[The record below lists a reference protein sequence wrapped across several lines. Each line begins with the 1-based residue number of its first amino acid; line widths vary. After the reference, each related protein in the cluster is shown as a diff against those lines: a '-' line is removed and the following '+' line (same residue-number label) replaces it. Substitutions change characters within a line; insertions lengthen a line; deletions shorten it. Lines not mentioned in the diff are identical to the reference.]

1 MKVAV
6 INYSGSVGK
15 TLVSTYLLAPRLKD
29 AKFFAVE
36 TINQSA
42 SDLGIEN
49 VTSFKGDD
57 FSRLIED
64 VVFEDAAIID
74 IGASNVEAF
83 LMAMSRFD
91 SGAGAATAEGRTGIQ
106 YEGTAGHLGKTD
118 GAESGGHGG

>member
-64 VVFEDAAIID
+64 VVFEDRTYRKIQNHDAYLKALY
-74 IGASNVEAF
+74 GNY
-83 LMAMSRFD
+83 MALPPENQRINHDYYHFYWK
-91 SGAGAATAEGRTGIQ
+91 EN
-106 YEGTAGHLGKTD
+106 
-118 GAESGGHGG
+118 

>member
-15 TLVSTYLLAPRLKD
+15 TLISSYLLAPRLTG
-29 AKFFAVE
+29 AKFYAVE

-64 VVFEDAAIID
+64 IVFEDAGIID

-91 SGAGAATAEGRTGIQ
+91 SGANEFDKYVMRKETSPVNPG
-106 YEGTAGHLGKTD
+106 LFL
-118 GAESGGHGG
+118 

>member
-57 FSRLIED
+57 FSCLIED
-64 VVFEDAAIID
+64 V
-74 IGASNVEAF
+74 F
-83 LMAMSRFD
+83 LKMQRLLILARQTWNRF
-91 SGAGAATAEGRTGIQ
+91 
-106 YEGTAGHLGKTD
+106 
-118 GAESGGHGG
+118 

>member
-42 SDLGIEN
+42 SDLGLK
-49 VTSFKGDD
+49 TSPVLKVMIF
-57 FSRLIED
+57 RLIED
-64 VVFEDAAIID
+64 VVLKMQRLLILARQTW
-74 IGASNVEAF
+74 N
-83 LMAMSRFD
+83 RF
-91 SGAGAATAEGRTGIQ
+91 
-106 YEGTAGHLGKTD
+106 
-118 GAESGGHGG
+118 

>member
-74 IGASNVEAF
+74 IGASNVEPF
-83 LMAMSRFD
+83 FNGNVPLRW
-91 SGAGAATAEGRTGIQ
+91 RR
-106 YEGTAGHLGKTD
+106 K
-118 GAESGGHGG
+118 